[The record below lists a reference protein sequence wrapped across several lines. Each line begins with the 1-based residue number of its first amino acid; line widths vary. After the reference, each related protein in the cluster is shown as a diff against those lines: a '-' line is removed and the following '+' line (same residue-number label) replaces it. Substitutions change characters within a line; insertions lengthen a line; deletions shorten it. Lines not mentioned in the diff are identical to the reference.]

1 MPVVLITFLI
11 LVSSLAILFFAM
23 SMFRRQRLL
32 DEKKAEY
39 LTIKRKNS
47 YHWSLFRKAQANIDR
62 IKSLCRNKESEL
74 ITLLNE
80 IANIKKDIK
89 ETLEILKK
97 ESSSGARRLSRRA
110 GRV

>member
-74 ITLLNE
+74 ISLLNE
-80 IANIKKDIK
+80 IENIKKDIC
-89 ETLEILKK
+89 ENIGVKK
-97 ESSSGARRLSRRA
+97 IVYKNLTVNSC
-110 GRV
+110 